1 MCKTGRIALMA
12 AGLTAM
18 IIILVL
24 FGFVETGIP
33 RMGYLGMWIVCAGV
47 IHYGA
52 GAGDIKI
59 EDSHTGN

>member
-12 AGLTAM
+12 AGLTAT
-18 IIILVL
+18 I
-24 FGFVETGIP
+24 VETGIP